1 MPKYRWI
8 HVHITPRGTTTLS
21 ETIASG
27 VFFVKNDE
35 QAKRLANE
43 KSKANRWYKRWH
55 LESDGTYCKHRPD
68 ALNKNPL
75 FPINIEYIRLWRD
88 EKRKIRSTKM
98 NRSHVSR
105 QPLPETEP
113 DPTTEGD
120 EYLDKVSSFRFTEYF
135 TVPIGRVR
143 DSTEV
148 FTRTIGEEY
157 TITTTHRFAEKILA
171 ALEGIGVWD
180 MEEIDE

>member
-1 MPKYRWI
+1 
-8 HVHITPRGTTTLS
+8 
-21 ETIASG
+21 
-27 VFFVKNDE
+27 
-35 QAKRLANE
+35 
-43 KSKANRWYKRWH
+43 
-55 LESDGTYCKHRPD
+55 
-68 ALNKNPL
+68 
-75 FPINIEYIRLWRD
+75 
-88 EKRKIRSTKM
+88 M
-98 NRSHVSR
+98 NRIHVSR

-157 TITTTHRFAEKILA
+157 VITTTYRFAEKILA